1 MGWRSW
7 VTGPEIDL
15 TVASP
20 HVGSSLPAV
29 GIVDTGASVIC
40 LDRRIPVQLGLD
52 PTNRKPMQMAD
63 GTTVRATGYAA
74 RLIIPALGFDDEFE
88 VFGVPM
94 QYPSSRVLIGR
105 SFLRRYNVNYNG
117 PAERFEFHEITATLQ
132 EYHPDD

>member
-1 MGWRSW
+1 MAWKSW
-7 VTGPEIDL
+7 VTGPEIEL

-20 HVGSSLPAV
+20 AGLSQEAI

-40 LDRRIPVQLGLD
+40 LDRRIPMLLGLD
-52 PTNRKPMQMAD
+52 ATNRKPMQMAD
-63 GTTVRATGYAA
+63 GTTVQATGYAA

-94 QYPSSRVLIGR
+94 DLPSSRVLIGR

-117 PAERFEFHEITATLQ
+117 PAERFEFHEIVSTPPEDL
-132 EYHPDD
+132 PDG

>member
-1 MGWRSW
+1 MVWRSW

-20 HVGSSLPAV
+20 SGGSHSAV

-40 LDRRIPVQLGLD
+40 MDQRIPVQLGLTA
-52 PTNRKPMQMAD
+52 TNRKPMQMAD

-74 RLIIPALGFDDEFE
+74 RLIIPALGFDNEFE

-94 QYPSSRVLIGR
+94 LHPSSRVLIGR

-117 PAERFEFHEITATLQ
+117 PAERFEFHEISYATY
-132 EYHPDD
+132 EEPDG